1 MSTPP
6 RLPDSPVGSPDLSV
20 AVIGPDNFGRVTV
33 LSALSASLGSQSAD
47 LVVDPARLG
56 DDAMATVL
64 GCNVV
69 IVELDRDPEF
79 ALDLIQTI
87 SHQSQAVVMVYS
99 SKSDP
104 DLVVR
109 TMRAGAREFLRLPLE
124 PDAMADALA
133 QVTARRKAVQST
145 KTVDGELFV
154 FLSAKGGAGV
164 TTLASNFA
172 VALAAESEKNTLL
185 IDLNLPLGD
194 AAINLGIK
202 APYSSVDALQNSA
215 RLDSSFLSNVL
226 VRYNNFLSV
235 LSAPAELTAFEASQE
250 AFERLLTVT
259 KQEFQYVVVDS
270 GLRLDLQRT
279 ALFEKS
285 TTVYLVTQVGIPELR
300 NANRVIAKLTQ
311 QEGPKLEIVLNR
323 YEQDSMGI
331 PEAEITKA
339 LTKPAQWKVPNDYAA
354 VRKMQNTATPLALE
368 DSPISRAIRN
378 MARAACGKTDAPA
391 KKKGSASSA
400 RGAT

>member
-6 RLPDSPVGSPDLSV
+6 RQPDSPVGSPDLSV

-47 LVVDPARLG
+47 LVVDPARLS

-69 IVELDRDPEF
+69 IVELDRDPES
-79 ALDLIQTI
+79 ALELIQNI

-172 VALAAESEKNTLL
+172 VALAEISEKNTLL

-250 AFERLLTVT
+250 AFERLLAIT

-300 NANRVIAKLTQ
+300 NANRVITKLTQ

-391 KKKGSASSA
+391 KKKGFSFF
-400 RGAT
+400 R